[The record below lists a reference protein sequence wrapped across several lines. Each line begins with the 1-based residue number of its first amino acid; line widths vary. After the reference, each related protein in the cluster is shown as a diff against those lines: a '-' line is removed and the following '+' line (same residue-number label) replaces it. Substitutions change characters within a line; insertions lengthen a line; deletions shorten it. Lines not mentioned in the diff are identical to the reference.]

1 MTATPEP
8 AGLPST
14 VDFKWEGHGI
24 SLRFPSADDHVA
36 KIVRHT
42 KAFYEMEM
50 LLDVRS
56 RLFFAKCAVDVGA
69 HVGNHSV
76 FFALALGMRTLAFE
90 PNPDSFALL
99 EANIAANGL
108 GDTCVLRKAG
118 VGRHGGKAR
127 LVLDGTGK
135 NSSAVKLEDDDDG
148 DVEIVT
154 LDESLRSEPQ
164 VDVIK
169 IDVEGWESRVL
180 QGASETIGRHRPI
193 LYVETL
199 ESNFAPVR
207 LFLGAMRYVCW
218 KRFNYTPTFLFLP
231 EERLGVPPAAH

>member
-1 MTATPEP
+1 MIVTPEP
-8 AGLPST
+8 AGSPSY
-14 VDFKWEGHGI
+14 VDFKWEGRAI
-24 SLRFPSADDHVA
+24 SLRFRSAEDHVA
-36 KIVRHT
+36 KIVRQT
-42 KAFYEMEM
+42 RAFYEMEM

-56 RLFFAKCAVDVGA
+56 RLFFGKCAVDVGA

-76 FFALALGMRTLAFE
+76 FFALALGMRTVAFE

-99 EANIAANGL
+99 EANIAAHGL
-108 GDTCVLRKAG
+108 AGTCELHKAG
-118 VGRHGGKAR
+118 VGRQNGRAR
-127 LVLDGTGK
+127 LVLDETGK
-135 NSSAVKLEDDDDG
+135 NSSAARLEDDDAG

-154 LDESLRSEPQ
+154 LDESLRGERR

-169 IDVEGWESRVL
+169 IDVEGWESSVL
-180 QGASETIGRHRPI
+180 EGASEIIARHRPI

-207 LFLGAMRYVCW
+207 QFLGAMRYVCW

-231 EERLGVPPAAH
+231 EERFSVAAD

>member
-1 MTATPEP
+1 MIATPGP
-8 AGLPST
+8 VGSPSI
-14 VDFKWEGHGI
+14 VDFKWEGRGI

-36 KIVRHT
+36 KIVRQT

-56 RLFFAKCAVDVGA
+56 RLFFGSCAVDVGA

-76 FFALALGMRTLAFE
+76 FFALALGMRTIAFE

-99 EANIAANGL
+99 EENVAANGL
-108 GDTCVLRKAG
+108 GDMCELHEVG

-127 LVLDGTGK
+127 LVLDETGR
-135 NSSAVKLEDDDDG
+135 NSSAARLEDDDTG
-148 DVEIVT
+148 EVEIVT
-154 LDESLRSEPQ
+154 LDESLRGAPQ

-169 IDVEGWESRVL
+169 IDVEGWENRVL
-180 QGASETIGRHRPI
+180 QGGSETIARHRPI
-193 LYVETL
+193 LYVETW

-207 LFLGAMRYVCW
+207 EVLGAMRYVCW

-231 EERLGVPPAAH
+231 EERFRASTVAG